1 MHKLILYI
9 KCLIMIICVILVY
22 IHVRLVFCSEF
33 RRTGGKRFF
42 ALEKPSEIK
51 VQYVVIDHKTF
62 CLFCLNY

>member
-1 MHKLILYI
+1 
-9 KCLIMIICVILVY
+9 MIICMILVY

-51 VQYVVIDHKTF
+51 VQYVVIDDKTF